1 MIMKEIPKVRYAVI
15 GGSGTWA
22 GEYPEN
28 TGIEGI
34 RILQRDMEFETPL
47 APLCPLSCLSWMAP
61 SPLMVSPVRC

>member
-34 RILQRDMEFETPL
+34 RILQRIHAKLYGEPL
-47 APLCPLSCLSWMAP
+47 FCIYTS
-61 SPLMVSPVRC
+61 V

>member
-34 RILQRDMEFETPL
+34 RILQRDMEFETDRK
-47 APLCPLSCLSWMAP
+47 S
-61 SPLMVSPVRC
+61 VV